1 MRLFILFFGLLFL
14 VSGCAMFRPIQKS
27 KLLPV
32 FHLIEGSRFNEAK
45 GVIDDLIGHPEAAG
59 WPRTW
64 YARGLLSH
72 NAWREGISKNDRKL
86 TELYPD
92 QLYVVFESYRM
103 ADSLDIGGRLNRQLR
118 PRYVML
124 ANDFQRFGERQFVAR
139 NFGEA
144 LRAFE
149 HSLKI
154 AGIPELKLKPDSNL
168 LYNAALA
175 AYDGNNWS
183 RAITHLNVLNQ
194 NRHSANV
201 AHLLFNAWLAKAD
214 TLSAE
219 KVMLGAIEAFPENEI
234 LVLLLADLYENYG
247 QPQAALSTLNEAI
260 QRHPDNYIFHNSKG
274 MIYQKQANF
283 QEAIDAYLEARRL
296 SPENIMV
303 FVNLAT
309 CYYNIGVEIERNS
322 LSLTN
327 ISQVMIERERSG
339 RAFQSAIS
347 WLDKA
352 YEADSSNRETL
363 VKLLDLYRAL
373 RITDKVLSL
382 ETKIR

>member
-1 MRLFILFFGLLFL
+1 MRLLFLFFGLLFF
-14 VSGCAMFRPIQKS
+14 VSGCAMFRPMQKT

-32 FHLIEGSRFNEAK
+32 FHLIEGNRFNEAK
-45 GVIDDLIGHPEAAG
+45 GAVEDILGNSEAAG

-92 QLYVVFESYRM
+92 QLYVAFESYRK
-103 ADSLDIGGRLNRQLR
+103 ADSLDQQGRLNRQLR
-118 PRYVML
+118 PRYIML
-124 ANDFQRFGERQFVAR
+124 ANDFQRFGERQYAAR

-149 HSLKI
+149 HSMLI
-154 AGIPELKLKPDSNL
+154 ASVPELKLKPDSNL

-175 AYDGNNWS
+175 AYEGNNWS
-183 RAITHLNVLNQ
+183 RAIKHLSVLNQ

-201 AHLLFNAWLAKAD
+201 AHLLFSSWLAKAD
-214 TLSAE
+214 TIQAE
-219 KVMLGAIEAFPENEI
+219 NVMADAINAFPEDET
-234 LVLLLADLYENYG
+234 LVLLLADLYVNKG
-247 QPQAALSTLNEAI
+247 TPQAALGLLNEAI
-260 QRHPDNYIFHNSKG
+260 QRQPDNYIFFNSKG
-274 MIYQKQANF
+274 LIYQKQANHH
-283 QEAIDAYLEARRL
+283 EAIAAYLEAHRIA
-296 SPENIMV
+296 PDNIMV
-303 FVNLAT
+303 FINLAT

-322 LSLTN
+322 LSLTS

-347 WLDKA
+347 WLDMA
-352 YEADSSNRETL
+352 YEAGPTNQQTL
-363 VKLLDLYRAL
+363 LKLLDLYRAL
-373 RITDKVLSL
+373 RITDKVNSL
-382 ETKIR
+382 ESRIR